1 MDSGQY
7 RARGRTL
14 RTSRLFT
21 LELLRT
27 FYFYILF
34 SVKRPMYTV
43 FTQFMHRGCSLHL
56 VLKWACPLADGQFAF
71 DILFSV
77 HVSGG
82 TMYCNV
88 HCVLYNC
95 TLCTMHF
102 VQWTPIHSIPTT
114 EVGQV
119 MLHREGSAR
128 QVVGG
133 SVHRGG
139 PGHPAQG
146 VVCQIGLRR
155 AGSSRLMVRPPPIHH
170 KYTQMQ
176 REYKY
181 EYKLMLVSRT
191 VLIGATS

>member
-1 MDSGQY
+1 
-7 RARGRTL
+7 
-14 RTSRLFT
+14 
-21 LELLRT
+21 
-27 FYFYILF
+27 
-34 SVKRPMYTV
+34 
-43 FTQFMHRGCSLHL
+43 
-56 VLKWACPLADGQFAF
+56 
-71 DILFSV
+71 
-77 HVSGG
+77 
-82 TMYCNV
+82 
-88 HCVLYNC
+88 
-95 TLCTMHF
+95 
-102 VQWTPIHSIPTT
+102 
-114 EVGQV
+114 

>member
-1 MDSGQY
+1 
-7 RARGRTL
+7 
-14 RTSRLFT
+14 
-21 LELLRT
+21 
-27 FYFYILF
+27 
-34 SVKRPMYTV
+34 
-43 FTQFMHRGCSLHL
+43 
-56 VLKWACPLADGQFAF
+56 
-71 DILFSV
+71 
-77 HVSGG
+77 
-82 TMYCNV
+82 
-88 HCVLYNC
+88 
-95 TLCTMHF
+95 
-102 VQWTPIHSIPTT
+102 
-114 EVGQV
+114 

-155 AGSSRLMVRPPPIHH
+155 PGSSRLMVRPPPIHH

-191 VLIGATS
+191 VLNGAIS

>member
-1 MDSGQY
+1 
-7 RARGRTL
+7 
-14 RTSRLFT
+14 
-21 LELLRT
+21 
-27 FYFYILF
+27 
-34 SVKRPMYTV
+34 
-43 FTQFMHRGCSLHL
+43 
-56 VLKWACPLADGQFAF
+56 
-71 DILFSV
+71 
-77 HVSGG
+77 
-82 TMYCNV
+82 
-88 HCVLYNC
+88 
-95 TLCTMHF
+95 
-102 VQWTPIHSIPTT
+102 
-114 EVGQV
+114 

-181 EYKLMLVSRT
+181 EYKLNDGLMLVSRT